1 MLTAMTEDDWAIV
14 LQVFRAVR
22 SRRGDKGRDDRK
34 FLEAL
39 HYFTV
44 HNITWRALSAEFGH
58 WNSIWKRFWRL
69 SRAGIFEAFFDALA
83 ALSESAH
90 LVQMFDS
97 TVARA
102 HVSAAGAKGGQD
114 DQALGRSRGGFS
126 TKIHLKVDLD
136 GLPLAF
142 HLTGGEASDSRNFEL
157 LLDIGPDILPRAA
170 ITDKGYDA
178 KSNRDGARKRGI
190 CPVIPHRATATDRPA
205 FFPKI
210 LYKARARIEQAVGK
224 LKRFKRIALRC
235 EKTARNYGSFV
246 ALALGI
252 ILIKSVHTAYAF
264 LILSHRRRRL
274 LWTAV
279 TRNPTAEWLARQIT
293 EAFPWDSAPKYLI
306 RDNDRAFAGVF
317 KARVRAMGIR
327 DRPTSVRAPWQN
339 GYVERLI
346 GSVRRECTDHLIVFS
361 EEHLR
366 QILAKYSTY

>member
-114 DQALGRSRGGFS
+114 DQALCRSRGGFS

-190 CPVIPHRATATDRPA
+190 CPVIPHRATATEAAAPSFGLDGIGPA
-205 FFPKI
+205 RSGAAP
-210 LYKARARIEQAVGK
+210 
-224 LKRFKRIALRC
+224 
-235 EKTARNYGSFV
+235 ARN
-246 ALALGI
+246 
-252 ILIKSVHTAYAF
+252 
-264 LILSHRRRRL
+264 
-274 LWTAV
+274 
-279 TRNPTAEWLARQIT
+279 AR
-293 EAFPWDSAPKYLI
+293 
-306 RDNDRAFAGVF
+306 
-317 KARVRAMGIR
+317 
-327 DRPTSVRAPWQN
+327 
-339 GYVERLI
+339 
-346 GSVRRECTDHLIVFS
+346 
-361 EEHLR
+361 
-366 QILAKYSTY
+366 